1 FEGDLTILAKNA
13 KERRAIPPITMT
25 VKGTKMRFDIP
36 EGMEGAP
43 HMGGKNYAIVDAPAK
58 KLYTVMDEQKMV
70 MVMDLEK
77 MAEQMK
83 KMKVPGA
90 PAEPSSGATPPKV
103 TKTGHSDTVAGI
115 SCEDWDFTNAKGE

>member
-1 FEGDLTILAKNA
+1 SDTSAGAAASGAPGQAAAAPGSLAGFEGDLTILAKNA

-43 HMGGKNYAIVDAPAK
+43 HMGGGKNYAVVDAPAK
-58 KLYTVMDEQKMV
+58 KMYTVVDEQKMV

-77 MAEQMK
+77 MSEQVK
-83 KMKVPGA
+83 KMKLPGA
-90 PAEPSSGATPPKV
+90 PAESSSGGT
-103 TKTGHSDTVAGI
+103 
-115 SCEDWDFTNAKGE
+115 